1 MPLNFFSICTY
12 GGYCLTQKI
21 YIYNH
26 AIKLPIKTL
35 YQILLIQK
43 VRKNYTKP
51 IFISFVQREFVG
63 FLIEGKRE
71 IKFYV
76 MLKIGP
82 N

>member
-1 MPLNFFSICTY
+1 M
-12 GGYCLTQKI
+12 
-21 YIYNH
+21 
-26 AIKLPIKTL
+26 